1 MEKRRRPLAVALP
14 AVLLLLL
21 SGCVPDVRT
30 DYPREYE
37 YAVSDEIQ
45 VYSIDDGSVLMTLTV
60 TGARVTDETPQ
71 TWVYE
76 YAESSGE
83 TVRRETAIRQVVEIA
98 CRYTGPSSSSA
109 PRASH
114 FSLTDGRG
122 NTALPAEAKYGLPFP
137 QEELIHL
144 DDGGSEA
151 VFRFGLKEAA
161 ASLLLTYRYG
171 GGKITARIRLTPD
184 GAAPQETTAAA
195 DTTTVGTDA
204 TESPPQ
210 ESSEAFC
217 PPEPAAPDTGTV
229 STAPRHNL
237 FLNMC
242 KAFFLGGLICL
253 LGQDAREAEYQK
265 KTAGLEAE
273 YQKRLDELEPEFVD
287 TITGIYGL

>member
-137 QEELIHL
+137 QEELIHV

-229 STAPRHNL
+229 STAPPSQPDAPE
-237 FLNMC
+237 
-242 KAFFLGGLICL
+242 KAGSVTLPIGWLAVLLVGAGFAGGTVAALVL
-253 LGQDAREAEYQK
+253 LLLR
-265 KTAGLEAE
+265 
-273 YQKRLDELEPEFVD
+273 RR
-287 TITGIYGL
+287 